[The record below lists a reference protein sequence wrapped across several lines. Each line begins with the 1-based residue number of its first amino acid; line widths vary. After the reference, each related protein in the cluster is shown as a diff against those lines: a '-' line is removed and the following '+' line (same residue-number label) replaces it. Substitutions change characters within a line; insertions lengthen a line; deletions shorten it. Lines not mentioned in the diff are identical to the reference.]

1 MKKRLHPVLPA
12 LLMALAGLAGCS
24 RSDSQFLGSEADEP
38 DFRQGGQLERQ
49 GNPKQALTAF
59 LKVIAKRHDDA
70 PESHLEAGLICAQHM
85 KNPIEAIYHFN
96 KYLELQPN
104 SREAELVRQRIEA
117 AKRDFARTL
126 PAQPLESA
134 ADRLEMQDQ
143 LAHLQREN
151 DQLKAELAAL
161 HGGTP
166 TPVMRV
172 RTETSARADD
182 SALVRPPVIVSQPES
197 DSPLSLVPTNPVTVT
212 RSPPARPAPPAAHPT
227 PSRQA
232 NAKPGGAKPA
242 APTNSGRRHT
252 VQVGETL
259 YKISTRYY
267 GATGASAKAQVIYE
281 ANRDVM
287 KSMSDLRPGMEL
299 KIP

>member
-1 MKKRLHPVLPA
+1 MKKRLHLGLPA
-12 LLMALAGLAGCS
+12 LLMVLAGLGGCS
-24 RSDSQFLGSEADEP
+24 RGDSQFLNSEADEP
-38 DFRQGGQLERQ
+38 DFRQGQQLERQ

-59 LKVIAKRHDDA
+59 LKVIAKRHDEA

-134 ADRLEMQDQ
+134 ADRLETQDQ

-151 DQLKAELAAL
+151 DQLRAELAAL

-166 TPVMRV
+166 TPVMRL
-172 RTETSARADD
+172 RTDSSAPADD
-182 SALVRPPVIVSQPES
+182 SALVRPPVIVSQPEA
-197 DSPLSLVPTNPVTVT
+197 DSPLSLVPSTPAPVT
-212 RSPPARPAPPAAHPT
+212 RSPVARPPPP
-227 PSRQA
+227 RQT
-232 NAKPGGAKPA
+232 NAKPPTAKPT
-242 APTNSGRRHT
+242 APTSSGRKHT

-259 YKISTRYY
+259 YKIAARYY
-267 GATGASAKAQVIYE
+267 GATGASAKVQVIYE

-287 KSMSDLRPGMEL
+287 KSTSDLRPGMEL

>member
-1 MKKRLHPVLPA
+1 MKKRLHPLLPA
-12 LLMALAGLAGCS
+12 LLLALVGLQGCS
-24 RSDSQFLGSEADEP
+24 RDDSQFLASELDDP
-38 DFRQGGQLERQ
+38 DYRQGQQLERQ
-49 GNPKQALTAF
+49 GSPKQALTAF

-104 SREAELVRQRIEA
+104 SRQAELVRQRIDA

-134 ADRLEMQDQ
+134 TDRLEMQDQ

-161 HGGTP
+161 PGGASA
-166 TPVMRV
+166 PVMRPRV
-172 RTETSARADD
+172 DATTSEDAA
-182 SALVRPPVIVSQPES
+182 ALIRPPVIVSQPEAE
-197 DSPLSLVPTNPVTVT
+197 SPISLVPDNPV
-212 RSPPARPAPPAAHPT
+212 PAARMSATRPAT
-227 PSRQA
+227 PHS
-232 NAKPGGAKPA
+232 NAAKPA
-242 APTNSGRRHT
+242 APASAGRKHT
-252 VQVGETL
+252 VQVGESL
-259 YKISTRYY
+259 YKIATHYY
-267 GATGASAKAQVIYE
+267 GAAGASAKVQAIYE

-287 KSMSDLRPGMEL
+287 KSTSDLKPGMEL

>member
-1 MKKRLHPVLPA
+1 MKKRLHLLLPTLLLA
-12 LLMALAGLAGCS
+12 LVGLGGCS
-24 RSDSQFLGSEADEP
+24 RDDSQFLSSEADDS
-38 DFRQGGQLERQ
+38 DFRQGQQLERQ
-49 GNPKQALTAF
+49 GSPKQALTAF

-104 SREAELVRQRIEA
+104 SRQAELVRQRIDA

-143 LAHLQREN
+143 LAHLLREN
-151 DQLKAELAAL
+151 DQLKAELLALQGGSPAPMRAASSDD
-161 HGGTP
+161 GG
-166 TPVMRV
+166 
-172 RTETSARADD
+172 
-182 SALVRPPVIVSQPES
+182 ALVRPPVLVSQPASPPES
-197 DSPLSLVPTNPVTVT
+197 DSPLSLAPETPVPAARSPAVRPVTA
-212 RSPPARPAPPAAHPT
+212 RSNATKPT
-227 PSRQA
+227 
-232 NAKPGGAKPA
+232 
-242 APTNSGRRHT
+242 APTSSARKHT
-252 VQVGETL
+252 VQVGESL
-259 YKISTRYY
+259 YKIATHYY
-267 GATGASAKAQVIYE
+267 GSAGASAKVQVIFE

-287 KSMSDLRPGMEL
+287 KNISDLKPGMEL